1 MSKILWNSTMAVKP
15 SDDLLSL
22 QEVLIG
28 SGTMG
33 CPVEIT
39 E

>member
-15 SDDLLSL
+15 SGDLLSL